1 MPAVYEAFHA
11 ATHRPSMQEDCW
23 PAMTTIYF
31 VPPPEPHQRL
41 AKAAARRW
49 ARQHPYRAL
58 VVRVLA
64 RLRPVKGEPVC
75 HQLEWCPETPQE
87 DLEALLDRWCCHW
100 YQSLVSSAD
109 GRLQLD
115 LRRHAKDL
123 KPDPEGW

>member
-1 MPAVYEAFHA
+1 
-11 ATHRPSMQEDCW
+11 
-23 PAMTTIYF
+23 MTTIYF

-49 ARQHPYRAL
+49 ARQHPYRERSSIVSAAIRAV

-64 RLRPVKGEPVC
+64 RLKPASGEPVC
-75 HQLEWCPETPQE
+75 HQLEHCPETPQE
-87 DLEALLDRWCCHW
+87 ALEALLDRWVSHW
-100 YQSLVSSAD
+100 YQSLAATPE
-109 GRLQLD
+109 GRLQLE